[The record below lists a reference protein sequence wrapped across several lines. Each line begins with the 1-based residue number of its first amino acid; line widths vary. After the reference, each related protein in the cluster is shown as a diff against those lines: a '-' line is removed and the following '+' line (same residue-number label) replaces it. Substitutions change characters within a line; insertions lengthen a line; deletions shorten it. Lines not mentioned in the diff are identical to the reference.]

1 MDLFVNPYV
10 QGTRFVAATWGV
22 VSVLILL
29 CQGFIF
35 ENEASYNSF
44 IALIFFMV
52 FSAFFLSLLRNHRR
66 KLRNEKLVIVERQT
80 LAFLKPVDVLDL
92 FILASIKK
100 FQGTGMLHFH
110 LNDLNNHLRKRV
122 RKEVL
127 SASENVGYIL
137 KSGIDI
143 VVSQLPQSLSL
154 DDFEQVIL
162 SKQVNYR
169 AIETSQNHAP
179 TLKLLWSSSA
189 DPPRET
195 YLQVSQFATTDNDLN
210 NHLRKR
216 VRKEVLSASE
226 NVGYILKSGIDIV
239 VSQLPQSL
247 SLDDFE
253 QVILSKQVNYRA
265 IETSQN
271 HAPTLKL
278 LWSSSADPPRETY
291 LQVSQFATTETITLA
306 AHEVSHPKQVQVT
319 QNTFDF

>member
-195 YLQVSQFATTDNDLN
+195 YLQVSQFATT
-210 NHLRKR
+210 
-216 VRKEVLSASE
+216 
-226 NVGYILKSGIDIV
+226 
-239 VSQLPQSL
+239 
-247 SLDDFE
+247 
-253 QVILSKQVNYRA
+253 
-265 IETSQN
+265 
-271 HAPTLKL
+271 
-278 LWSSSADPPRETY
+278 
-291 LQVSQFATTETITLA
+291 ETITLA